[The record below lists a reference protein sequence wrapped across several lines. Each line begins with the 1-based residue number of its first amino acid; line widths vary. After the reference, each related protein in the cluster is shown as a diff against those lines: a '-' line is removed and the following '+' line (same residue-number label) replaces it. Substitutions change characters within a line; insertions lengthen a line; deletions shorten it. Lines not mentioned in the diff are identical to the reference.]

1 MAHEHPQSHEPETPT
16 DDHHE
21 HDRGWLARIKGP
33 FSPHSHDAAVSVDTA
48 LETSRKGNRA
58 LFISFVGLALTAVLQ
73 AIVVLL
79 SHSVALLG
87 DTLHNFADA
96 LTAIPLAIAFTL
108 GRRAA
113 TQRFTYGYGRSED
126 LAGIIVV
133 LFIAGSSA
141 LAAYEAARRLLHPQ
155 DVKHLGLVAVASVI
169 GFLGNEL
176 VARYRIK
183 VGREIGS
190 AALVADGLHARTD
203 GITSLGV
210 LVGAIGVALG
220 FRLADPIVGL
230 LITLAI
236 LVVLRDAGRE
246 VFRRLMDSVDPD
258 LVGQLREELLATPGV
273 VGLGE
278 VRLRWIGHSLRAECE
293 VVVGHDLSVVDA
305 HAITEEAQ
313 HRLLHAIPR
322 LSAALVHAD
331 PYAHEDD
338 DHHEL
343 TAHHVRRQEMGGKGA
358 HKIHHGNRQRGMIA
372 LSVTSSSRT
381 VDGQAN
387 ARPTRRWS
395 PPGSS

>member
-1 MAHEHPQSHEPETPT
+1 MAHEHQAVPHEPEHGH
-16 DDHHE
+16 DEEHHT
-21 HDRGWLARIKGP
+21 HSRGFLARIKGL

-58 LFISFVGLALTAVLQ
+58 LFISFVALALTAVLQ

-87 DTLHNFADA
+87 DTLHNF
-96 LTAIPLAIAFTL
+96 
-108 GRRAA
+108 
-113 TQRFTYGYGRSED
+113 E
-126 LAGIIVV
+126 
-133 LFIAGSSA
+133 
-141 LAAYEAARRLLHPQ
+141 
-155 DVKHLGLVAVASVI
+155 HLGLVAVASVI

-236 LVVLRDAGRE
+236 LIVLRDAGRE

-343 TAHHVRRQEMGGKGA
+343 TAHHVREAMGLEEA
-358 HKIHHGNRQRGMIA
+358 HD
-372 LSVTSSSRT
+372 T
-381 VDGQAN
+381 
-387 ARPTRRWS
+387 
-395 PPGSS
+395 